1 MLSVLNA
8 ILSFYAFNTHRIYIT
23 IHHTYMLLYCKGHIQ
38 MTSNDRTKNVETKNN
53 RECTK

>member
-23 IHHTYMLLYCKGHIQ
+23 LYHTHMLLYCEGHIQ
-38 MTSNDRTKNVETKNN
+38 MTSNDSTIKSGDK
-53 RECTK
+53 KK

>member
-23 IHHTYMLLYCKGHIQ
+23 LYHTHMLLYCEGHIQ
-38 MTSNDRTKNVETKNN
+38 MRSNDSTIKSGDK
-53 RECTK
+53 KK